1 MLSMIAG
8 WKGSVEVDEQLY
20 DSFDAFMQSG
30 KQFEDSWHI
39 KLLPKSAKPV
49 AVAEASK
56 KSERVEENDGPVY
69 RITVKPYMTRP
80 TEPGSTFDFMEKWN
94 NNKPM
99 PLRTMQGTVLK
110 ETRGMLKMK
119 LHGVGLAEIYC
130 MRCGR
135 KLTHPVSRHYGIG
148 PECMSKLG
156 IVANIEAID
165 EIREKLKKVEWEG
178 WVIKSAITEREE
190 V

>member
-8 WKGSVEVDEQLY
+8 WKGSVEVDEQMY

-39 KLLPKSAKPV
+39 KLLPKSEKPV

-80 TEPGSTFDFMEKWN
+80 TEPGSPTSEQSRRSSTARIRLFTFV
-94 NNKPM
+94 PAACA
-99 PLRTMQGTVLK
+99 P
-110 ETRGMLKMK
+110 TR
-119 LHGVGLAEIYC
+119 
-130 MRCGR
+130 
-135 KLTHPVSRHYGIG
+135 S
-148 PECMSKLG
+148 PEPTDL
-156 IVANIEAID
+156 I
-165 EIREKLKKVEWEG
+165 
-178 WVIKSAITEREE
+178 
-190 V
+190 